1 MDESSEDGM
10 ARKTKVSLIDDL
22 DGSEASTTVPFGLD
36 GVSYEI
42 DLNDL
47 HAEELRSHLAPWTTA
62 GRRVGGRR
70 RRDSS
75 SAEEARKI
83 RKWALEN
90 DIEVPARGRVS
101 AAVREAY
108 ATAH

>member
-1 MDESSEDGM
+1 M
-10 ARKTKVSLIDDL
+10 ARKTRVSLIDDL
-22 DGSEASTTVPFGLD
+22 DGSEATTTVTFGLD

-42 DLNDL
+42 DLNDA
-47 HAEELRSHLAPWTTA
+47 HAEEFRSLLAPWVTA

-75 SAEEARKI
+75 SAKETRKI

-90 DIEVPARGRVS
+90 DIEVSERGRIS

-108 ATAH
+108 DAAH

>member
-22 DGSEASTTVPFGLD
+22 DGSEATTTVTFGLD
-36 GVSYEI
+36 GVTYEV
-42 DLNDL
+42 DLNDV
-47 HAEELRSHLAPWTTA
+47 HAEELRSLLATWTKA
-62 GRRVGGRR
+62 GRRVGGRV

-75 SAEEARKI
+75 SAEETRKI

-90 DIEVPARGRVS
+90 DLEVSTRCRVS

-108 ATAH
+108 AAAH

>member
-1 MDESSEDGM
+1 M
-10 ARKTKVSLIDDL
+10 ARKTRVSLIDDL
-22 DGSEASTTVPFGLD
+22 DGSEATTTVTFGLD

-42 DLNDL
+42 DLNDA
-47 HAEELRSHLAPWTTA
+47 HAEEFRSLLVPTA

-75 SAEEARKI
+75 SAKETRKI

-90 DIEVPARGRVS
+90 DIEVSERGRIS

-108 ATAH
+108 DAAH

>member
-1 MDESSEDGM
+1 M
-10 ARKTKVSLIDDL
+10 ARKTKVFLIDDL
-22 DGSEASTTVPFGLD
+22 DGSEATTTVPFGLD

-47 HAEELRSHLAPWTTA
+47 HAEELRSLFTQWTTA
-62 GRRVGGRR
+62 GRRVGGRL

-75 SAEEARKI
+75 SAGEARKI

-90 DIEVPARGRVS
+90 NIEVSARGRIS

-108 ATAH
+108 AAAH